1 MIKNVLK
8 KINIK
13 VLLPNKNIKTPLLS
27 TRFLLSAKNKKNLT
41 IILKKGKAMN
51 KEEILISDIKE
62 KFDTLGVARSLAI
75 SDDDRILDF
84 LLKDSK
90 YSQEYKERFF
100 KEHSLAL
107 VFKKDDFLNFLDLK
121 LLNSSYTSFSNKIG
135 LGTKAKRFIKNDE
148 NVVLNFPFKDGVL
161 KGGQSKDDEKSNEI
175 FFNNVLAK
183 SDIDALFSPKVLTNF
198 ELLGEGDIKEV
209 LKNNP
214 SLLIKGNNLIALHT
228 LKEYFRHQSEQNK
241 VKLIYIDPPYNTGK
255 DDFKYNDKFK
265 HSTWLCFMK
274 NRLEIARELLRDDG
288 VIFVQC
294 DDNEQAYLKVL
305 MDEIFGRENF
315 VNCIALRVSPPM
327 GVKVAHATRTILK
340 EKEYLLVYKKNNIEF
355 KPQYTPLKQWDT
367 HYSIFI
373 ENRHDD
379 ISKWFMKSLSEK
391 LKELNIRK
399 ADLADTKFLKWIYEN
414 LDCVCQLIVPTNAIK
429 KNPKY
434 AKPIIQKVDEVE
446 TESYA
451 YNGKTLY
458 FLNNLYYDT
467 LDGKKLATLVCDL
480 WQDIA
485 FNNLFQEGD
494 CEFKNAKK
502 PEKLLQR
509 ILELTTQE
517 NDLVLDF
524 FAGSGTTLAVAHK
537 MKRRCITIEQMDYI
551 ETITKERIKKVIDG
565 EQGGI
570 SKAVSWS
577 GGGNVVYCEL
587 APLNAYFVEKIQNSR
602 NEAELES
609 IIASM
614 SEKAFI
620 DYRVDIKK
628 ALEDKEFSALSLEDK
643 KATLIDCLDRNMDYI
658 PYADINDSEY
668 KISDEAKKLNK
679 IFYNKG
685 E

>member
-1 MIKNVLK
+1 MQNSLFNTTNSQTQDNHALLDDLETHFGSLVSVRNLAVAQKDELFEFMLDGSAFKTRYLELFFTQRKLNGREFLEFRAKEFLQFLTLRVL
-8 KINIK
+8 
-13 VLLPNKNIKTPLLS
+13 
-27 TRFLLSAKNKKNLT
+27 
-41 IILKKGKAMN
+41 G
-51 KEEILISDIKE
+51 
-62 KFDTLGVARSLAI
+62 
-75 SDDDRILDF
+75 
-84 LLKDSK
+84 
-90 YSQEYKERFF
+90 
-100 KEHSLAL
+100 
-107 VFKKDDFLNFLDLK
+107 
-121 LLNSSYTSFSNKIG
+121 TSFTAFSNKIG
-135 LGTKAKRFIKNDE
+135 LASDDKFIIKDE
-148 NVVLNFPFKDGVL
+148 KVVLNFPFKDGVI
-161 KGGQSKDDEKSNEI
+161 KGAQSKDEDKTNEV
-175 FFNNVLAK
+175 FFNDILAR
-183 SDIDALFSPKVLTNF
+183 DEIDALFRPKALQNF
-198 ELLGEGDIKEV
+198 ELVTSNLLFDNATIKSA
-209 LKNNP
+209 LQNTPN
-214 SLLIKGNNLIALHT
+214 LLIKGNNLLALHS
-228 LKEYFRHQSEQNK
+228 LKKRKDIYGQ
-241 VKLIYIDPPYNTGK
+241 VKLIYIDPPYNTGN
-255 DDFKYNDKFK
+255 DSFNYNDKFN
-265 HSTWLCFMK
+265 HSAWLTFMK
-274 NRLEIARELLRDDG
+274 NRLEIAKEFLRDDG

-305 MDEIFGRENF
+305 MDEIFGRDNF

-391 LKELNIRK
+391 LKELDIRK
-399 ADLADTKFLKWIYEN
+399 ADLADTKFSKWIYEN
-414 LDCVCQLIVPTNAIK
+414 LDCVCRLIVPTNAIK

-517 NDLVLDF
+517 NDLVMDF

-537 MKRRCITIEQMDYI
+537 MKRRFVGIEQMDYVKS
-551 ETITKERIKKVIDG
+551 ITKERLKKVVEG

-570 SKAVSWS
+570 SKAVNFV
-577 GGGNVVYCEL
+577 GGGEFVYVEL
-587 APLNAYFVEKIQNSR
+587 MPLNAVFKEQIQASNDES
-602 NEAELES
+602 ELER
-609 IIASM
+609 IYKDLQ
-614 SEKAFI
+614 EKAFV
-620 DYRVDIKK
+620 DYRVDIKEMLTDK
-628 ALEDKEFSALSLEDK
+628 DFEALNLDEKKRILLSV
-643 KATLIDCLDRNMDYI
+643 LDSNMDYVPLSEI
-658 PYADINDSEY
+658 EDSEY
-668 KISDEAKKLNK
+668 GISSELVELNK
-679 IFYNKG
+679 AFFKG
-685 E
+685 GEDE